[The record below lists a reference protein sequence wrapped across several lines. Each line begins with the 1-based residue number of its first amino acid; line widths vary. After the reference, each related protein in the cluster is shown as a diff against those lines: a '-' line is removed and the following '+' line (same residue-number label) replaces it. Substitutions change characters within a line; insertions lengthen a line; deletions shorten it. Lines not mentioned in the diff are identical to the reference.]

1 MRSSHVQ
8 QIVVIWWPVIFWLK
22 KKWNRHQNLAP
33 LLFIII
39 CISLQSVIQAARYHA
54 SSSQVPKKYMYISCS
69 VLWTVWWSDK
79 GCQFVPMFIIA
90 PVMAALI
97 IPHNHYQGYF
107 IKTSKRPHHV
117 LIAHWLLVLASL
129 NKNNQ
134 GINMQ
139 TLCIFKSN
147 SNDNQYFD
155 SLWEWAINENH
166 TSSMPTF

>member
-1 MRSSHVQ
+1 MFVKWTPESHYCT
-8 QIVVIWWPVIFWLK
+8 QIFAFQYHLSFKQPDIMQAHLKFQKIYVYLLLCVV
-22 KKWNRHQNLAP
+22 
-33 LLFIII
+33 
-39 CISLQSVIQAARYHA
+39 
-54 SSSQVPKKYMYISCS
+54 
-69 VLWTVWWSDK
+69 WTVWWSDK

-90 PVMAALI
+90 PVTAALI

-139 TLCIFKSN
+139 ILCIFKSN

-166 TSSMPTF
+166 SSSMPTF